1 MVSLILIDI
10 NFKCTC
16 ILYIMFKFAD
26 NGVANK
32 NCYHMSYTSK
42 IVRFRGL
49 IFKTNK
55 MIENWSSPNIDKTQ

>member
-1 MVSLILIDI
+1 
-10 NFKCTC
+10 
-16 ILYIMFKFAD
+16 MFKFAD

-55 MIENWSSPNIDKTQ
+55 MIENWCSPNIDKTQ